1 MSINVFS
8 SFNMEGYRKVLF
20 YLQWPTFDQSQFP
33 NHLSY
38 KGGWPLV
45 GSAWGS
51 SSLKSMFGGPISP
64 HFCLHQHCL
73 CKKGGNNVT
82 WRKMTSSWQILTKLV
97 ESVSLID
104 INVWSIYEVIWIIK
118 TGVLINF
125 VFKIIFRGINKNDV
139 TWPPQT
145 PHISTATHARNKKI
159 SGNV

>member
-1 MSINVFS
+1 MTSCAVKWRHHVGFSPKSQNMFLSSILCCGVNMK
-8 SFNMEGYRKVLF
+8 SFASFKRKLWALTFFPVLIWRGIGKCYFTWF

-73 CKKGGNNVT
+73 CKKGGNDVT

-104 INVWSIYEVIWIIK
+104 INVWSIYEVIWII
-118 TGVLINF
+118 
-125 VFKIIFRGINKNDV
+125 
-139 TWPPQT
+139 
-145 PHISTATHARNKKI
+145 
-159 SGNV
+159 